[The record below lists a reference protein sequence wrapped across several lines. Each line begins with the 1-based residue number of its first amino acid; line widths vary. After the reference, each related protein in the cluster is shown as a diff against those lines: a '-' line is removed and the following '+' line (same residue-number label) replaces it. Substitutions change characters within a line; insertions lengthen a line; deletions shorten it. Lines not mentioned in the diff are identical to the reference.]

1 MVPRVRAYITIVA
14 AAVCCTSCNSDG
26 CFAAP
31 DGIMEPTVWVA
42 ESGLPWMKVEE
53 DGSAWVY
60 NCMTEAHVDRA
71 EIDNGEIDW
80 VVDWERTS
88 AGGEPG
94 YAGPGAITG
103 DICGDAATLLLQT
116 ASSRAHLF
124 TRDDAAVTVTCD

>member
-1 MVPRVRAYITIVA
+1 MVPRVRAYISIVA

-94 YAGPGAITG
+94 YAGPLTG
-103 DICGDAATLLLQT
+103 
-116 ASSRAHLF
+116 SRPGSAHP
-124 TRDDAAVTVTCD
+124 R